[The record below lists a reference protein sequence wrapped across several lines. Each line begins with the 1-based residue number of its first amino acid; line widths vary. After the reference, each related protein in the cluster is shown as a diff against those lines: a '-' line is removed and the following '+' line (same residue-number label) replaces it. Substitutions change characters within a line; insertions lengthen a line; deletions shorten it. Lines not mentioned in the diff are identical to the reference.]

1 MSETN
6 VTLAAPGAGAAEISR
21 SGRLLRRLMRDKIAL
36 VMLVLLVLI
45 VAAAIFAPELA
56 PFDPYKTNLRLR
68 NMPPNATHW
77 LGCDEQG
84 RDMLSRVLF
93 GVRLTLATGFMSLFM
108 GGITGTVVGVCAAY
122 YKRSDTILMRAMDTV
137 LSFPAILLGLAIAGI
152 MGPGTWGIIFALAIS
167 TVPPVARVARAAAL
181 SVVNQDYLVA
191 GQALGLGDGAIL
203 WRYVLRNCASAIFV
217 FITLR
222 FGQVIL
228 LGAALSFLGLGAPPP
243 TAELG
248 TMVSQG
254 RSLLFFAPHVAL
266 VPCTA
271 IFVIV
276 LVLNVLGDAA
286 RDILDPQTPQ

>member
-1 MSETN
+1 MSDTN
-6 VTLAAPGAGAAEISR
+6 LVRAAAPPAEISR
-21 SGRLLRRLMRDKIAL
+21 SRRLLRRLMKDKVA
-36 VMLVLLVLI
+36 VAMLALLVLI
-45 VAAAIFAPELA
+45 VLAAIFAGALT
-56 PFDPYKTNLRLR
+56 PFDPYKTTLRNR
-68 NMPPNATHW
+68 NMPPGWTHW
-77 LGCDEQG
+77 LGTDEQG

-93 GVRLTLATGFMSLFM
+93 GVRLTLATGFTSLFL
-108 GGITGTVVGVCAAY
+108 GGVAGTLVGICAAY
-122 YKRSDTILMRAMDTV
+122 YKRADTFLMRAMDTI

-152 MGPGTWGIIFALAIS
+152 MGPGTWGIIFALAVS

-181 SVVNQDYLVA
+181 AAVGQDYVVA
-191 GQALGLGDGAIL
+191 AQALGLGDIPIL

-217 FITLR
+217 FVTLR

-254 RSLLFFAPHVAL
+254 RSLLFTAPHVAL

-276 LVLNVLGDAA
+276 LTLNVLGDAA
-286 RDILDPQTPQ
+286 RDIFDPQIQQ